1 VSAGIALPEKIRT
14 ILEAARWRLRFLVGL
29 ALSLRT
35 TFPDCQI
42 LRPSRTVAATGKR
55 PLATMSG
62 SGLTIPEEDDAV
74 TAKATTCDQ
83 NDTVSHKVAEFVQ
96 QAST

>member
-1 VSAGIALPEKIRT
+1 
-14 ILEAARWRLRFLVGL
+14 
-29 ALSLRT
+29 
-35 TFPDCQI
+35 
-42 LRPSRTVAATGKR
+42 
-55 PLATMSG
+55 MSG